1 LDSTKLFQWGIDS
14 EGRLKYLDP
23 GLSYFGE
30 WNEVKRVYIIRNKK
44 TTYWVVV

>member
-1 LDSTKLFQWGIDS
+1 MKNGFIKKLIDADSQGLDILDSTKLFQWGIDS

-30 WNEVKRVYIIRNKK
+30 
-44 TTYWVVV
+44 